1 MKIVVA
7 GGRDDADFLIG
18 LLLMGKHK
26 LITVNEDMSYCE
38 HLAAVHDD
46 ISVIYGDPCKEYVM
60 EDAGIRGCDIVIAL
74 REKDA
79 DNLEICQMAKRLF
92 AVKKTVCT
100 VRNPKNVEIFELL
113 GVDRAISAT
122 YMLAH
127 YIEQASVVED
137 LVKVMPLENQRVLV
151 NEIRVMSD
159 CPAVGRKI
167 PGRPAHAERRPPHCR
182 LYGNRDDSGRD
193 HHDAAFV
200 YPFLLSG
207 GNRAGAVLCGAR
219 SLRHTGRILNEPC
232 PAGQKGR
239 KAGKKSGD
247 DRGAGNLD
255 HRYICDGHAFR
266 SYGKL
271 HGDAGRV

>member
-7 GGRDDADFLIG
+7 GGRDEADFLIG

-159 CPAVGRKI
+159 CPAVGQKI
-167 PGRPAHAERRPPHCR
+167 ADMRLPFNTIISCIIRNAEVTVPNGQSKIMAGDR
-182 LYGNRDDSGRD
+182 LVVMTTPESQKE
-193 HHDAAFV
+193 
-200 YPFLLSG
+200 
-207 GNRAGAVLCGAR
+207 AVKAIIG
-219 SLRHTGRILNEPC
+219 SEENE
-232 PAGQKGR
+232 K
-239 KAGKKSGD
+239 
-247 DRGAGNLD
+247 
-255 HRYICDGHAFR
+255 
-266 SYGKL
+266 
-271 HGDAGRV
+271 

>member
-7 GGRDDADFLIG
+7 GGRDEADFLIG

-151 NEIRVMSD
+151 NEIRVMSVSAD
-159 CPAVGRKI
+159 DVATVENSYKPYQAY
-167 PGRPAHAERRPPHCR
+167 
-182 LYGNRDDSGRD
+182 LYYGN
-193 HHDAAFV
+193 
-200 YPFLLSG
+200 YPLARPIYVLLNDPRNALPWGFASFLTSDRG
-207 GNRAGAVLCGAR
+207 Q
-219 SLRHTGRILNEPC
+219 RIIL
-232 PAGQKGR
+232 
-239 KAGKKSGD
+239 KSGLVPATQPVRIVD
-247 DRGAGNLD
+247 VKDE
-255 HRYICDGHAFR
+255 
-266 SYGKL
+266 
-271 HGDAGRV
+271 

>member
-7 GGRDDADFLIG
+7 GGRDEADFLIG

-159 CPAVGRKI
+159 CPAVGQKI
-167 PGRPAHAERRPPHCR
+167 A
-182 LYGNRDDSGRD
+182 DM
-193 HHDAAFV
+193 
-200 YPFLLSG
+200 
-207 GNRAGAVLCGAR
+207 
-219 SLRHTGRILNEPC
+219 C
-232 PAGQKGR
+232 PV
-239 KAGKKSGD
+239 
-247 DRGAGNLD
+247 
-255 HRYICDGHAFR
+255 
-266 SYGKL
+266 SYTHL
-271 HGDAGRV
+271 TLPTIA

>member
-7 GGRDDADFLIG
+7 GGRDEADFLIG

-137 LVKVMPLENQRVLV
+137 LVKVGDEIETFVVRVNDQEGVVTLSKKIADMRLPFNTIISCIIRDAEVTVPNGQSKIMAGDRLVVMTTPESQKEAVKAIIGSEEN
-151 NEIRVMSD
+151 E
-159 CPAVGRKI
+159 K
-167 PGRPAHAERRPPHCR
+167 
-182 LYGNRDDSGRD
+182 
-193 HHDAAFV
+193 
-200 YPFLLSG
+200 
-207 GNRAGAVLCGAR
+207 
-219 SLRHTGRILNEPC
+219 
-232 PAGQKGR
+232 
-239 KAGKKSGD
+239 
-247 DRGAGNLD
+247 
-255 HRYICDGHAFR
+255 
-266 SYGKL
+266 
-271 HGDAGRV
+271 